1 MFIKLLR
8 GVACIC
14 STLIFSVFQTLSV
27 ENLHLFPYKM
37 SGLSTSLV
45 REQPHGASSAP
56 SPPALPYPL
65 HRCPCHPLPLQC
77 FLPDLLPH
85 PSTYIYINNLV
96 KNMSNEMLRMI
107 ESFGFRICCLH
118 YPEKK
123 QHSFHLFRE
132 NENIL

>member
-37 SGLSTSLV
+37 SGLSTSRV

-56 SPPALPYPL
+56 SPLL
-65 HRCPCHPLPLQC
+65 CPV
-77 FLPDLLPH
+77 
-85 PSTYIYINNLV
+85 PSTAAPATLSPFSASSPISSRTRRHPYINNFV